1 MLSFDEVFLSKSYY
15 LFMRKTLSS
24 IDRNGIPLQKF
35 LIKLYFNK
43 GVVKLMKFLNIR
55 PKLRLVFLA
64 SYLATAVWI
73 MVKKFSFI
81 YIVAGLLF
89 LFGCYISLVKAEVIK
104 DSRADNIDNFSFDF
118 VSFIIILVLVFDIVF
133 SVL

>member
-1 MLSFDEVFLSKSYY
+1 
-15 LFMRKTLSS
+15 
-24 IDRNGIPLQKF
+24 
-35 LIKLYFNK
+35 
-43 GVVKLMKFLNIR
+43 MKFLNIR

-64 SYLATAVWI
+64 SYLVTAVWI

>member
-64 SYLATAVWI
+64 SYLATA
-73 MVKKFSFI
+73 
-81 YIVAGLLF
+81 
-89 LFGCYISLVKAEVIK
+89 EVILPK
-104 DSRADNIDNFSFDF
+104 
-118 VSFIIILVLVFDIVF
+118 IIN
-133 SVL
+133 S